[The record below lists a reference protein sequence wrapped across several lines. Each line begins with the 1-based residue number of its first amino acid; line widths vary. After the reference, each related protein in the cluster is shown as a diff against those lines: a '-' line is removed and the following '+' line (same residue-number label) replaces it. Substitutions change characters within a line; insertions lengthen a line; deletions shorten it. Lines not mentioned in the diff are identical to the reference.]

1 MKNLDLEKLDAE
13 YIIEK
18 VNPKLYT
25 IMKKSRNILGF
36 DDNLSISK
44 VLEEVKNKNL
54 SVEFGVRNSESA
66 TLEEF
71 IVAARL
77 NEEVK
82 TITTAYDVLIFG
94 NLDHFVSK
102 EPISFPEDFK
112 DLSFASVAGKAV
124 AVANQTLF
132 LAPVE
137 PEYKDLVSYWRANLV
152 HMLKYGRLPEMVLS

>member
-1 MKNLDLEKLDAE
+1 MKNLDLEKLDTE

-36 DDNLSISK
+36 DDNLDISK

-71 IVAARL
+71 IVAA
-77 NEEVK
+77 
-82 TITTAYDVLIFG
+82 
-94 NLDHFVSK
+94 S
-102 EPISFPEDFK
+102 
-112 DLSFASVAGKAV
+112 
-124 AVANQTLF
+124 
-132 LAPVE
+132 
-137 PEYKDLVSYWRANLV
+137 SY
-152 HMLKYGRLPEMVLS
+152 